1 MTTPT
6 TAKTKTTTL
15 DNGQVLIK
23 KFILAYNP
31 GDLTSRRCRLNL
43 LEIIYP
49 LCLAIVLTCFVFTD
63 SYSETGCKKSPERT
77 KENTYSTCTQGIDIR
92 LNDRFSKSFMRVK
105 VKIPRIIRVK
115 LYRHRVKIISFIVI
129 TVAYRIVKTVTLN
142 YSICSFV
149 IQGRKLHLI
158 H

>member
-1 MTTPT
+1 MD
-6 TAKTKTTTL
+6 KFWS
-15 DNGQVLIK
+15 K

-31 GDLTSRRCRLNL
+31 GELTIRRCKLNL

-92 LNDRFSKSFMRVK
+92 FLKSIMRVK
-105 VKIPRIIRVK
+105 CKIPRIIRVK

-129 TVAYRIVKTVTLN
+129 TVSYLIVKTVTLN
-142 YSICSFV
+142 YNICSFV

>member
-1 MTTPT
+1 M
-6 TAKTKTTTL
+6 
-15 DNGQVLIK
+15 
-23 KFILAYNP
+23 
-31 GDLTSRRCRLNL
+31 
-43 LEIIYP
+43 
-49 LCLAIVLTCFVFTD
+49 TCFVFTD

-92 LNDRFSKSFMRVK
+92 LNDRFLKSIMRVK
-105 VKIPRIIRVK
+105 CKIPRIIRVK
-115 LYRHRVKIISFIVI
+115 LYRHRVKIIPFIVI